1 MPGSETTE
9 SGLAGANE
17 PNLGNFMVSKRQ
29 GYGLSHTFARCLIFG
44 SVMLYRRTFGKH
56 YALPG
61 RTQQQTKEL
70 APELRQGLWFI
81 RGKDLV

>member
-29 GYGLSHTFARCLIFG
+29 GYGLSHTALLLDQIVAMQGTAQLSMPRNARPARG
-44 SVMLYRRTFGKH
+44 AGADSWNWYT
-56 YALPG
+56 PG
-61 RTQQQTKEL
+61 
-70 APELRQGLWFI
+70 
-81 RGKDLV
+81 